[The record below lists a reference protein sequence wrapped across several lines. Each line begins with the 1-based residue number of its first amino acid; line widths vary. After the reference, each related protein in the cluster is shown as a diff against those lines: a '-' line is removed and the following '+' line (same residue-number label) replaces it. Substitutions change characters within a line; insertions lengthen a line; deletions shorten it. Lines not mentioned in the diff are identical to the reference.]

1 MSKPQQTSL
10 SMLQG
15 MRERDPQQWDRFAQL
30 YGPLVYE
37 WCRRSKVREHD
48 AADIV
53 QEVFRAVAKRIDEFR
68 RKGPGDTFHGWL
80 WGITRHK
87 VQDHFR
93 RLAKGPSPAGGSTA
107 QAQLNRVPD
116 KVPESWDDRQIGE
129 DTQALYQRALELL
142 QTDFETRTWQAFW
155 QVAVDDVKA
164 STVAADLGMTVGAV
178 YNAKYKVLKR
188 LREEFAEL
196 VESV

>member
-1 MSKPQQTSL
+1 MADRRLTSL

-15 MRERDPQQWDRFAQL
+15 MRERDTQQWDRFAQL

-37 WCRRSKVREHD
+37 WCRRSKVQEHD

-53 QEVFRAVAKRIDEFR
+53 QEVFRAVTIRINEFR
-68 RKGPGDTFHGWL
+68 RERPSDSFHGWL

-87 VQDHFR
+87 VHDHFR
-93 RLAKGPSPAGGSTA
+93 KVAKYPSPIGGSTA
-107 QAQLNRVPD
+107 QLLLQNAPENVP
-116 KVPESWDDRQIGE
+116 KIWDDQQVGE

-142 QTDFETRTWQAFW
+142 RVDFEPCTWQAFW
-155 QVAVDDVKA
+155 QVAVDDAKA
-164 STVAADLGMTVGAV
+164 STVATDLGMTVGAV

-196 VESV
+196 M